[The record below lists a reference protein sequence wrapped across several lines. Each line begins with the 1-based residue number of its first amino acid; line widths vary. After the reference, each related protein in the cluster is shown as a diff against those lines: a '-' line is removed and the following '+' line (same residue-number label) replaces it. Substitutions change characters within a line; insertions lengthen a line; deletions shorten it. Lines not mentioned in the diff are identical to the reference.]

1 MNKLGCKVCR
11 YYCSNEQSFISHLQS
26 KRHLKLTANAQQ
38 NVADNITLNIEPE
51 EVKEEIKEEIKEEKK
66 VNTID
71 NSILES
77 LIFQNQM
84 MMKLLMG
91 QQNNAIVKEN
101 NTIIKKNNT
110 IIKEKK
116 STAFSVESYLKIT
129 CKDAINFEELF
140 TKEYILNEK
149 YNNYIMYKFEN
160 EKDEKDNKD
169 DEDDKNKILLLKE
182 IAYNSLPSPYKF
194 GSDFFC
200 SAFNEIDH
208 HKKPLFCS
216 DAKRGIFYLKTDNK
230 WIKVDKHD
238 LIDRIWN
245 RLITFMFKAFGNTK
259 RLKKDRFKQI
269 YGGRDYYNWY
279 NVHAD
284 KLLIILGSIDKDLIH
299 TIIPVLCKLCDK
311 KYVAYKNEKAHVWNE
326 EKQETEEQNET
337 SDAETDSD
345 Y

>member
-11 YYCSNEQSFISHLQS
+11 YYCTNEQSFISHLQS
-26 KRHLKLTANAQQ
+26 KRHLKLTANTQQ

-51 EVKEEIKEEIKEEKK
+51 EVKEEVKEEIKEEKK

-84 MMKLLMG
+84 MMKLLMD

-101 NTIIKKNNT
+101 NTIIK
-110 IIKEKK
+110 EKK
-116 STAFSVESYLKIT
+116 SSAFSVESYLKIT

-140 TKEYILNEK
+140 TKEYILNEN
-149 YNNYIMYKFEN
+149 YNKYIMYR
-160 EKDEKDNKD
+160 DSL
-169 DEDDKNKILLLKE
+169 LLLKV
-182 IAYNSLPSPYKF
+182 IYHYKLPSHYKF

-216 DAKRGIFYLKTDNK
+216 DAKRGIFYIKTCNE
-230 WIKVDKHD
+230 WIKIDKHD

-245 RLITFMFKAFGNTK
+245 RLITVMFKALGNTR
-259 RLKKDRFKQI
+259 RLKKDKFKEI
-269 YGGRDYYNWY
+269 YGGEDYDNWY
-279 NVHAD
+279 KGNAD
-284 KLLIILGSIDKDLIH
+284 KYLITLGSIDKDIIH

-326 EKQETEEQNET
+326 EKQEEEQNET
-337 SDAETDSD
+337 SDTETDSD

>member
-1 MNKLGCKVCR
+1 MTTIA
-11 YYCSNEQSFISHLQS
+11 E
-26 KRHLKLTANAQQ
+26 Q
-38 NVADNITLNIEPE
+38 NVADNITLTIEPE
-51 EVKEEIKEEIKEEKK
+51 EVKEEIKEEVKEEKK

-91 QQNNAIVKEN
+91 QQNPIIKENNAIVKE
-101 NTIIKKNNT
+101 
-110 IIKEKK
+110 KK
-116 STAFSVESYLKIT
+116 SSAFSIESYLKIT

-149 YNNYIMYKFEN
+149 YNNYIMYRSEKYYKN
-160 EKDEKDNKD
+160 EKDE
-169 DEDDKNKILLLKE
+169 EDDKNKIFLLKE
-182 IAYNSLPSPYKF
+182 IAYDSLPSPYKF

-216 DAKRGIFYLKTDNK
+216 DAKRGTFYLKTDNK

-245 RLITFMFKAFGNTK
+245 RLITVMFKAFGNTK

-269 YGGRDYYNWY
+269 YGGRDYDNWY
-279 NVHAD
+279 NIHAD

-299 TIIPVLCKLCDK
+299 TITPVLSKLCDK

-326 EKQETEEQNET
+326 EKQETEEQSET
-337 SDAETDSD
+337 SDSESQSD